1 VYFQGN
7 TVTDANAGGI
17 LFNFAEA
24 SSVTI
29 NGQLDGT
36 VLAPNAV
43 LGGISQMGGVFIA
56 ASVASTGEV
65 HYDPFNGTF
74 PGNVCS
80 NTPATLSVTCA
91 AVTTGEVGVAFNS
104 GAITVSGGTAPYT
117 YSIVGTLP
125 AGLVLNTTTG
135 AVTGTPTGSGTFSVQ
150 VKDAKGATGT
160 ACPITI
166 NPQLAVTCAAVTT
179 GEVGVAFNS
188 GAMSVS
194 GGTAPYTYSI
204 VGTLP
209 AGLVLNATTGAV
221 SGTPTGSGSFS
232 VQVKDAGGAT
242 STACPITINPQL
254 AVTCAAVTT
263 GEVGVAFNSGAMS
276 VSGGTAPYTYSI
288 VGTLPAGLVLNATT
302 GAVTGTPTTSGTFS
316 VQVKDAGGATSTAC
330 AITINPQLSVT
341 CAAVTTGEAGV
352 AFNSGA
358 MTVSGGTAPYTY
370 SIVGTLPA
378 GLVLNATTG
387 AITGMPTASGTFS
400 VQVKDAKGATSA
412 GCPITINA
420 LFSATCAAVTTG
432 EVGLAFNSGP
442 MTIAGGTAPYTY
454 SIVGTLPAGLTLN
467 TTTGAVSGTPT
478 ASGTFSVQVKDA
490 NNATG
495 TACPIT
501 INAPLS
507 VLCAA
512 VTTGKAGVA
521 FNSGAMT
528 VSGGTAPYTYS
539 IVGTLPAG
547 LTLNAATGAVTGTP
561 TASGT
566 FSVQT
571 KDAFG
576 ATAAACAITIGAATP
591 ALAVSCAAVT
601 GQVGVPFDSSV
612 MTVSGGTAP
621 YSYSIVGTLPAG
633 LTLNA
638 QTGGITGTP
647 TAAGSF
653 SVKVK
658 DTTGGTGTACAL
670 TVNAGFPLK
679 AGDTATIGYWQNNNG
694 QALINA
700 VNGGSSATQLA
711 NWLATNFPYLYG
723 PNSSNNL
730 TGKTNADVAALFIT
744 FFGESGQKTNA
755 QMMAGALAAYVTDA
769 DLAGSTVASGYG
781 FNVSSTGTGAKT
793 DNVSSDGTGAGLQN
807 NTSYTVM
814 QLLQQANK
822 QTQQG
827 SFNATAFNSIFS
839 NINQT
844 GDLTGASSGLSV
856 ACAAIKSGQVG
867 VAFNSGPIVV
877 TGGTGS
883 YTYSIVGTLPAG
895 LTLNSANGTVSGT
908 PSSTGAFSVQV
919 MDSAGTAGIACP
931 ITIGAGYT
939 LVVNPSNLTVVAGQ
953 SASTTFTFTPY
964 GGYVGTV
971 NFSCSGLPSGTSCTF
986 SPSAL
991 TANGSNTVQTSNL
1004 TITTSAS
1011 GTTTVAQNEG
1021 RGGLSLASMLYLPG
1035 FLLGGFI
1042 AWRRRSF
1049 TSRVRG
1055 LLLLAMVGTML
1066 VGGAVGCSGVAF
1078 RTPGGA
1084 PVGAHVVTV
1093 LANTTVSS
1101 TGSTDSATTQTA
1113 NFNLTI
1119 TQ

>member
-1 VYFQGN
+1 
-7 TVTDANAGGI
+7 
-17 LFNFAEA
+17 
-24 SSVTI
+24 
-29 NGQLDGT
+29 
-36 VLAPNAV
+36 
-43 LGGISQMGGVFIA
+43 M
-56 ASVASTGEV
+56 
-65 HYDPFNGTF
+65 
-74 PGNVCS
+74 
-80 NTPATLSVTCA
+80 
-91 AVTTGEVGVAFNS
+91 
-104 GAITVSGGTAPYT
+104 
-117 YSIVGTLP
+117 
-125 AGLVLNTTTG
+125 
-135 AVTGTPTGSGTFSVQ
+135 
-150 VKDAKGATGT
+150 
-160 ACPITI
+160 
-166 NPQLAVTCAAVTT
+166 
-179 GEVGVAFNS
+179 
-188 GAMSVS
+188 
-194 GGTAPYTYSI
+194 
-204 VGTLP
+204 
-209 AGLVLNATTGAV
+209 
-221 SGTPTGSGSFS
+221 
-232 VQVKDAGGAT
+232 
-242 STACPITINPQL
+242 
-254 AVTCAAVTT
+254 
-263 GEVGVAFNSGAMS
+263 
-276 VSGGTAPYTYSI
+276 
-288 VGTLPAGLVLNATT
+288 
-302 GAVTGTPTTSGTFS
+302 
-316 VQVKDAGGATSTAC
+316 
-330 AITINPQLSVT
+330 
-341 CAAVTTGEAGV
+341 
-352 AFNSGA
+352 
-358 MTVSGGTAPYTY
+358 
-370 SIVGTLPA
+370 
-378 GLVLNATTG
+378 
-387 AITGMPTASGTFS
+387 
-400 VQVKDAKGATSA
+400 
-412 GCPITINA
+412 
-420 LFSATCAAVTTG
+420 
-432 EVGLAFNSGP
+432 
-442 MTIAGGTAPYTY
+442 
-454 SIVGTLPAGLTLN
+454 
-467 TTTGAVSGTPT
+467 
-478 ASGTFSVQVKDA
+478 
-490 NNATG
+490 
-495 TACPIT
+495 
-501 INAPLS
+501 
-507 VLCAA
+507 
-512 VTTGKAGVA
+512 
-521 FNSGAMT
+521 
-528 VSGGTAPYTYS
+528 
-539 IVGTLPAG
+539 
-547 LTLNAATGAVTGTP
+547 TGTP

-633 LTLNA
+633 LTLNT

-653 SVKVK
+653 SVKII

-700 VNGGSSATQLA
+700 LNGGSSATQLA

-730 TGKTNADVAALFIT
+730 TGKTNANVAALFIT
-744 FFGESGQKTNA
+744 FFGASGQKTNA
-755 QMMAGALAAYVTDA
+755 QMMAGALASYVTNA
-769 DLAGSTVASGYG
+769 NLAGSTVAGGYG

-867 VAFNSGPIVV
+867 IAFNSGPIVV

-1011 GTTTVAQNEG
+1011 GTTTVAQNGG

-1055 LLLLAMVGTML
+1055 LLLLVMVGTML
-1066 VGGAVGCSGVAF
+1066 VGGAVGCSGVF
-1078 RTPGGA
+1078 YRTPM
-1084 PVGAHVVTV
+1084 GAHVVTV
-1093 LANTTVSS
+1093 VAKTMVSS